1 MIETNTATENIQ
13 REAAIVAKPN
23 LDALSSAD
31 FPEYAGIIPEQPK
44 VEEVKKEEPIDA
56 DAPAEIKLEE
66 EKKPVVEEV
75 KVEEKK
81 EEELVLEGV
90 KPLELTL
97 ETTGPEEGS
106 WLALAKE
113 VGLEGV
119 EEDSFDAIKD
129 ALTKPLL
136 EKIETM
142 DNKKMEDYF
151 HDLSPKVRMYIE
163 LEKAGISLEQA
174 EAPLKQIQSYRN
186 MSSVELYR
194 QELTEKIE
202 QVRDLSDT
210 DKDWIDSEV
219 AKKVESGDV
228 EHEAKRIHLG
238 LDAWEKQVTTEQN
251 QIIEKYKANK
261 DNFLTSQRNEEV
273 ASVTKAMNDMST
285 LMGKTIP
292 EDIRKQLGVNYS
304 KGEYDQLLK
313 DPQAIAEFIAYK
325 KLGNQ
330 ITKNIETE
338 SFNKGKLEQA
348 KKLHNT
354 PPVTTGGAGTQLA
367 TRTGDGNLD
376 NLTAADF
383 V

>member
-1 MIETNTATENIQ
+1 MTETNTATENIQ

-44 VEEVKKEEPIDA
+44 VEEVKKEEPIDT

-97 ETTGPEEGS
+97 ETTEPEEGS
-106 WLALAKE
+106 WLAVAKAK
-113 VGLEGV
+113 GLEIT
-119 EEDSFDAIKD
+119 EDSVEAYDEAII
-129 ALTKPLL
+129 KPYVEKL
-136 EKIETM
+136 E
-142 DNKKMEDYF
+142 
-151 HDLSPKVRMYIE
+151 
-163 LEKAGISLEQA
+163 A
-174 EAPLKQIQSYRN
+174 IQ
-186 MSSVELYR
+186 
-194 QELTEKIE
+194 T
-202 QVRDLSDT
+202 
-210 DKDWIDSEV
+210 
-219 AKKVESGDV
+219 KKVEEYLTDVDPKIRMQIELNKAGLSFEEINAPLENIAKFLSLDDTALYREDLLARYSKAAPEWIDAEVEKAVESGQV
-228 EHEAKRIHLG
+228 SHEATRIRLE
-238 LDAWEKQVTTEQN
+238 LDAVKVGIDEERN

-273 ASVTKAMNDMST
+273 ASVTKAMNDMSS

-325 KLGNQ
+325 KLGQQ

-354 PPVTTGGAGTQLA
+354 PPVTTGGAGSQLV
-367 TRTGDGNLD
+367 TKTGDGNLD

-383 V
+383 GM

>member
-1 MIETNTATENIQ
+1 MTETNTATENIQ

-97 ETTGPEEGS
+97 ETTEPEEGS
-106 WLALAKE
+106 WLAVAKAK
-113 VGLEGV
+113 GLEITEDSVEAYDEAIIKPYVEKLEAIQTKKV
-119 EEDSFDAIKD
+119 EEY
-129 ALTKPLL
+129 LTDVDP
-136 EKIETM
+136 KI
-142 DNKKMEDYF
+142 
-151 HDLSPKVRMYIE
+151 RMQIE
-163 LEKAGISLEQA
+163 LNKAGLSFEEINAPLENIAKFLSLDDTALYREDLLARYSKAAPEWIDAEVEKAVESGQVSHEATRIRLELDAVKAGINE
-174 EAPLKQIQSYRN
+174 ER
-186 MSSVELYR
+186 
-194 QELTEKIE
+194 
-202 QVRDLSDT
+202 
-210 DKDWIDSEV
+210 
-219 AKKVESGDV
+219 
-228 EHEAKRIHLG
+228 
-238 LDAWEKQVTTEQN
+238 N

-273 ASVTKAMNDMST
+273 ASVTKAMNDMSS

-325 KLGNQ
+325 KLGQQ

-354 PPVTTGGAGTQLA
+354 PPVTTGGAGSQLVA
-367 TRTGDGNLD
+367 KAGDGNLD

-383 V
+383 GM

>member
-1 MIETNTATENIQ
+1 MTETNTATENIQ

-31 FPEYAGIIPEQPK
+31 FPEYVGIIPEQPK

-56 DAPAEIKLEE
+56 DAPTEIKLEE
-66 EKKPVVEEV
+66 EKKPEIEEV

-97 ETTGPEEGS
+97 ETTEPEEGS

-129 ALTKPLL
+129 ALTKPLINQL
-136 EKIETM
+136 EEIKT
-142 DNKKMEDYF
+142 
-151 HDLSPKVRMYIE
+151 
-163 LEKAGISLEQA
+163 
-174 EAPLKQIQSYRN
+174 
-186 MSSVELYR
+186 
-194 QELTEKIE
+194 
-202 QVRDLSDT
+202 
-210 DKDWIDSEV
+210 
-219 AKKVESGDV
+219 KKVEEYLSDVDPKIRMQIELNKTGLSFEEINAPLENIAKFLSLDDTALYREDLLARYSKAAPEWIDAEVEKAVESGQV
-228 EHEAKRIHLG
+228 SHEATRIRLE
-238 LDAWEKQVTTEQN
+238 LDAVKANIDEERN

-273 ASVTKAMNDMST
+273 ASVTKAMNDMSS

-325 KLGNQ
+325 KLGQQ

-367 TRTGDGNLD
+367 TKVGDGNLD

-383 V
+383 GM

>member
-1 MIETNTATENIQ
+1 MTETNTATENIQ

-97 ETTGPEEGS
+97 ETTEPEEGS
-106 WLALAKE
+106 WLAVAKAK
-113 VGLEGV
+113 GLEITEDSVEAYDEAIIKPYVEKLEAIQTKKV
-119 EEDSFDAIKD
+119 EEY
-129 ALTKPLL
+129 LTDVDP
-136 EKIETM
+136 KI
-142 DNKKMEDYF
+142 
-151 HDLSPKVRMYIE
+151 RMQIE
-163 LEKAGISLEQA
+163 LNKAGLSFEEINAPLENIAKFLSLDDTALYREDLLARYSKAAPEWIDAEVEKAVESGQVSHEATRIRLELDAVKAGIDE
-174 EAPLKQIQSYRN
+174 ER
-186 MSSVELYR
+186 
-194 QELTEKIE
+194 
-202 QVRDLSDT
+202 
-210 DKDWIDSEV
+210 
-219 AKKVESGDV
+219 
-228 EHEAKRIHLG
+228 
-238 LDAWEKQVTTEQN
+238 N

-273 ASVTKAMNDMST
+273 ASVAKAMNDMSS

-325 KLGNQ
+325 KLGQQ

-354 PPVTTGGAGTQLA
+354 PPVTTGGAGSQLVA
-367 TRTGDGNLD
+367 KTGDGNLD

-383 V
+383 GM

>member
-1 MIETNTATENIQ
+1 MTETNTATENIQ

-97 ETTGPEEGS
+97 ETTEPEEGS
-106 WLALAKE
+106 WLAVAKAK
-113 VGLEGV
+113 GLEITEDSVEAYDEAIIKPYVEKLEAIQTKKV
-119 EEDSFDAIKD
+119 EEY
-129 ALTKPLL
+129 LTDVDP
-136 EKIETM
+136 KI
-142 DNKKMEDYF
+142 
-151 HDLSPKVRMYIE
+151 RMQIE
-163 LEKAGISLEQA
+163 LNKAGLSFEEINAPLENIAKFLSLDDTALYREDLLARYSKAAPEWIDAEVEKAVESGQVSHEATRIRLELDAVKAGINE
-174 EAPLKQIQSYRN
+174 ER
-186 MSSVELYR
+186 
-194 QELTEKIE
+194 
-202 QVRDLSDT
+202 
-210 DKDWIDSEV
+210 
-219 AKKVESGDV
+219 
-228 EHEAKRIHLG
+228 
-238 LDAWEKQVTTEQN
+238 N

-273 ASVTKAMNDMST
+273 ASVTKAMNDMSS

-325 KLGNQ
+325 KLGQQ

-354 PPVTTGGAGTQLA
+354 PPVTTGGAGSQLV
-367 TRTGDGNLD
+367 TKTGDGNLD

-383 V
+383 GM

>member
-1 MIETNTATENIQ
+1 MTETNTATENIQ

-97 ETTGPEEGS
+97 ETTEPEEGS
-106 WLALAKE
+106 WLAVAKAK
-113 VGLEGV
+113 GLEIT
-119 EEDSFDAIKD
+119 EDSVEAYDEAII
-129 ALTKPLL
+129 KPYVEKL
-136 EKIETM
+136 E
-142 DNKKMEDYF
+142 
-151 HDLSPKVRMYIE
+151 
-163 LEKAGISLEQA
+163 A
-174 EAPLKQIQSYRN
+174 IQ
-186 MSSVELYR
+186 
-194 QELTEKIE
+194 T
-202 QVRDLSDT
+202 
-210 DKDWIDSEV
+210 
-219 AKKVESGDV
+219 KKVEEYLTDVDPKIRMQIELNKAGLSFEEINAPLENIAKFLSLDDTALYREDLLARYSKAAPEWIDAEVEKAVESGQV
-228 EHEAKRIHLG
+228 SHEATRIRLE
-238 LDAWEKQVTTEQN
+238 LDAVKVGIDEERN

-273 ASVTKAMNDMST
+273 ASVTKAMNDMSS

-325 KLGNQ
+325 KLGQQ

-354 PPVTTGGAGTQLA
+354 PPVTTGGAGSQLV
-367 TRTGDGNLD
+367 TKTGDGNLD

-383 V
+383 GM

>member
-1 MIETNTATENIQ
+1 MTETNTATENIQ

-97 ETTGPEEGS
+97 ETTEPEEGS
-106 WLALAKE
+106 WLAVAKAK
-113 VGLEGV
+113 GLEITEDSVEAYDEAIIKPYIEKLEAIQTKKV
-119 EEDSFDAIKD
+119 EEY
-129 ALTKPLL
+129 LTDVDP
-136 EKIETM
+136 KI
-142 DNKKMEDYF
+142 
-151 HDLSPKVRMYIE
+151 RMQIE
-163 LEKAGISLEQA
+163 LNKAGLSFEEINAPLENIAKFLSLDDTALYREDLLARYSKAAPEWIDAEVEKAVESGQVSHEATRIRLELDAVKAGINE
-174 EAPLKQIQSYRN
+174 ER
-186 MSSVELYR
+186 
-194 QELTEKIE
+194 
-202 QVRDLSDT
+202 
-210 DKDWIDSEV
+210 
-219 AKKVESGDV
+219 
-228 EHEAKRIHLG
+228 
-238 LDAWEKQVTTEQN
+238 N

-273 ASVTKAMNDMST
+273 ASVTKAMNDMSS

-313 DPQAIAEFIAYK
+313 DPQVIAEFIAYK
-325 KLGNQ
+325 KLGQQ

-354 PPVTTGGAGTQLA
+354 PPVTTGGAGSQLVA
-367 TRTGDGNLD
+367 KTGDGNLD

-383 V
+383 GM

>member
-1 MIETNTATENIQ
+1 MTETNTATENIQ

-44 VEEVKKEEPIDA
+44 VEEVKKEEPIDT

-97 ETTGPEEGS
+97 ETTEPEEGS
-106 WLALAKE
+106 WLAVAKAK
-113 VGLEGV
+113 GLEITEDSVEAYDEAIIKPYVEKLEAIQTKKV
-119 EEDSFDAIKD
+119 EEY
-129 ALTKPLL
+129 LTDVDP
-136 EKIETM
+136 KI
-142 DNKKMEDYF
+142 
-151 HDLSPKVRMYIE
+151 RMQIE
-163 LEKAGISLEQA
+163 LNKAGLSFEEINAPLENIAKFLSLDDTALYREDLLARYSKAAPEWIDAEVEKAVESGQVSHEATRIRLELDAVKAGINE
-174 EAPLKQIQSYRN
+174 ER
-186 MSSVELYR
+186 
-194 QELTEKIE
+194 
-202 QVRDLSDT
+202 
-210 DKDWIDSEV
+210 
-219 AKKVESGDV
+219 
-228 EHEAKRIHLG
+228 
-238 LDAWEKQVTTEQN
+238 N

-273 ASVTKAMNDMST
+273 ASVTKAMNDMSS

-325 KLGNQ
+325 KLGQQ

-354 PPVTTGGAGTQLA
+354 PPVTTGGAGSQLV
-367 TRTGDGNLD
+367 TKTGDGNLD

-383 V
+383 GM

>member
-97 ETTGPEEGS
+97 ETTEPEEGS
-106 WLALAKE
+106 WLAVAKAK
-113 VGLEGV
+113 GLEIT
-119 EEDSFDAIKD
+119 EDSVEAYDEAII
-129 ALTKPLL
+129 KPYVEKL
-136 EKIETM
+136 E
-142 DNKKMEDYF
+142 
-151 HDLSPKVRMYIE
+151 
-163 LEKAGISLEQA
+163 A
-174 EAPLKQIQSYRN
+174 IQ
-186 MSSVELYR
+186 
-194 QELTEKIE
+194 T
-202 QVRDLSDT
+202 
-210 DKDWIDSEV
+210 
-219 AKKVESGDV
+219 KKVEEYLTDVDPKIRMQIELNKAGLSFEEINAPLENIAKFLSLDDTALYREDLLARYSKAAPEWIDAEVEKAVESGQV
-228 EHEAKRIHLG
+228 SHEATRIRLE
-238 LDAWEKQVTTEQN
+238 LDAVKANIDEERN

-273 ASVTKAMNDMST
+273 ASVTKAMNDMSS

-325 KLGNQ
+325 KLGQQ

-354 PPVTTGGAGTQLA
+354 PPVTTGGAGSQLA
-367 TRTGDGNLD
+367 TKTGDGNLD

-383 V
+383 GM

>member
-1 MIETNTATENIQ
+1 MTETNTATENIQ

-56 DAPAEIKLEE
+56 DTPAEIKLEE

-97 ETTGPEEGS
+97 ETTEPEEGT
-106 WLALAKE
+106 WLAVAKAA
-113 VGLEGV
+113 GLEGV

-129 ALTKPLL
+129 ALTKPLITQL
-136 EKIETM
+136 EEVKTKKVEEYLTDVDPKI
-142 DNKKMEDYF
+142 
-151 HDLSPKVRMYIE
+151 RMQIE
-163 LEKAGISLEQA
+163 LNKAGLSFEEINAPLENIARFLSLDDTALYREDLLARYNKAAPEWIDAEVEKAVESGQVSHEATRIRLELDSVKAGIEQ
-174 EAPLKQIQSYRN
+174 ER
-186 MSSVELYR
+186 
-194 QELTEKIE
+194 
-202 QVRDLSDT
+202 
-210 DKDWIDSEV
+210 
-219 AKKVESGDV
+219 
-228 EHEAKRIHLG
+228 
-238 LDAWEKQVTTEQN
+238 N

-273 ASVTKAMNDMST
+273 ASVTKAMNDMSS

-354 PPVTTGGAGTQLA
+354 PPVTTGGAGSQMVTKI
-367 TRTGDGNLD
+367 GDGNLD

-383 V
+383 GM

>member
-1 MIETNTATENIQ
+1 MTETNTATENIQ

-97 ETTGPEEGS
+97 ETTEPEEGS
-106 WLALAKE
+106 WLAVAKAK
-113 VGLEGV
+113 GLEITEDSVEAYDEAIIKPYIEKLEAIQTKKV
-119 EEDSFDAIKD
+119 EEY
-129 ALTKPLL
+129 LTDVDP
-136 EKIETM
+136 KI
-142 DNKKMEDYF
+142 
-151 HDLSPKVRMYIE
+151 RMQIE
-163 LEKAGISLEQA
+163 LNKAGLSFEEINAPLENIAKFLSLDDTALYREDLLARYSKAAPEWIDAEVEKAVESGQVSHEATRIRLELDAVKAGIDE
-174 EAPLKQIQSYRN
+174 ER
-186 MSSVELYR
+186 
-194 QELTEKIE
+194 
-202 QVRDLSDT
+202 
-210 DKDWIDSEV
+210 
-219 AKKVESGDV
+219 
-228 EHEAKRIHLG
+228 
-238 LDAWEKQVTTEQN
+238 N

-273 ASVTKAMNDMST
+273 ASVAKAMNDMSS

-325 KLGNQ
+325 KLGQQ

-354 PPVTTGGAGTQLA
+354 PPVTTGGAGSQLVA
-367 TRTGDGNLD
+367 KTGDGNLD

-383 V
+383 GM

>member
-97 ETTGPEEGS
+97 ETTEPEEGS
-106 WLALAKE
+106 WLAVAKAK
-113 VGLEGV
+113 GLEIT
-119 EEDSFDAIKD
+119 EDSVEAYDEAII
-129 ALTKPLL
+129 KPYVEKL
-136 EKIETM
+136 E
-142 DNKKMEDYF
+142 
-151 HDLSPKVRMYIE
+151 
-163 LEKAGISLEQA
+163 A
-174 EAPLKQIQSYRN
+174 IQ
-186 MSSVELYR
+186 
-194 QELTEKIE
+194 T
-202 QVRDLSDT
+202 
-210 DKDWIDSEV
+210 
-219 AKKVESGDV
+219 KKVEEYLTDVDPKIRMQIELNKAGLSFEEINAPLENIAKFLSLDDTALYREDLLARYSKAAPEWIDAEVEKAVESGQV
-228 EHEAKRIHLG
+228 SHEATRIRLE
-238 LDAWEKQVTTEQN
+238 LDAVKANIDEERN

-367 TRTGDGNLD
+367 TKVGDGNLD

-383 V
+383 GM

>member
-1 MIETNTATENIQ
+1 MTETNTATENIQ

-66 EKKPVVEEV
+66 EEKPVVEEV

-97 ETTGPEEGS
+97 ETTEPEEGS
-106 WLALAKE
+106 WLAVAKAK
-113 VGLEGV
+113 GLEITEDSVEAYDEAIIKPYVEKLEAIQTKKV
-119 EEDSFDAIKD
+119 EEY
-129 ALTKPLL
+129 LTDVDP
-136 EKIETM
+136 KI
-142 DNKKMEDYF
+142 
-151 HDLSPKVRMYIE
+151 RMQIE
-163 LEKAGISLEQA
+163 LNKAGLSFEEINAPLENIAKFLSLDDTALYREDLLARYSKAAPEWIDAEVEKAVESGQVSHEATRIRLELDAVKAGIDE
-174 EAPLKQIQSYRN
+174 ER
-186 MSSVELYR
+186 
-194 QELTEKIE
+194 
-202 QVRDLSDT
+202 
-210 DKDWIDSEV
+210 
-219 AKKVESGDV
+219 
-228 EHEAKRIHLG
+228 
-238 LDAWEKQVTTEQN
+238 N

-261 DNFLTSQRNEEV
+261 DNFLASQRNEEV
-273 ASVTKAMNDMST
+273 ASVTKAMNDMSS

-325 KLGNQ
+325 KLGQQ

-354 PPVTTGGAGTQLA
+354 PPVTTGGAGSQLV
-367 TRTGDGNLD
+367 TKTGDGNLD

-383 V
+383 GM

>member
-1 MIETNTATENIQ
+1 MTETNTATENIQ

-97 ETTGPEEGS
+97 ETTEPEEGS
-106 WLALAKE
+106 WLAVAKAK
-113 VGLEGV
+113 GLEITEDSVEAYDEAIIKPYVEKLEAIQTKKV
-119 EEDSFDAIKD
+119 EEY
-129 ALTKPLL
+129 LTDVDP
-136 EKIETM
+136 KI
-142 DNKKMEDYF
+142 
-151 HDLSPKVRMYIE
+151 RMQIE
-163 LEKAGISLEQA
+163 LNKAGLSFEEINAPLENIAKFLSLDDTALYREDLLARYSKAAPEWIDAEVEKAVESGQVSHEATRIRLELDAVKAGIDE
-174 EAPLKQIQSYRN
+174 ER
-186 MSSVELYR
+186 
-194 QELTEKIE
+194 
-202 QVRDLSDT
+202 
-210 DKDWIDSEV
+210 
-219 AKKVESGDV
+219 
-228 EHEAKRIHLG
+228 
-238 LDAWEKQVTTEQN
+238 N

-273 ASVTKAMNDMST
+273 ASVTKAMNDMSS

-325 KLGNQ
+325 KLGQQ

-354 PPVTTGGAGTQLA
+354 PPVTTGGAGSQLV
-367 TRTGDGNLD
+367 TKTGDGNLD

-383 V
+383 GM

>member
-1 MIETNTATENIQ
+1 MTETNTATENIQ

-97 ETTGPEEGS
+97 ETTEPEEGS
-106 WLALAKE
+106 WLAVAKAK
-113 VGLEGV
+113 GLEIT
-119 EEDSFDAIKD
+119 EDSVEAYDEAII
-129 ALTKPLL
+129 KP
-136 EKIETM
+136 
-142 DNKKMEDYF
+142 
-151 HDLSPKVRMYIE
+151 YIE
-163 LEKAGISLEQA
+163 KLEA
-174 EAPLKQIQSYRN
+174 IQ
-186 MSSVELYR
+186 
-194 QELTEKIE
+194 T
-202 QVRDLSDT
+202 
-210 DKDWIDSEV
+210 
-219 AKKVESGDV
+219 KKVEEYLTDVDPKIRMQIELNKAGLSFEEINAPLENIAKFLSLDDTALYREDLLARYSKAAPEWIDAEVEKAVESGQV
-228 EHEAKRIHLG
+228 SHEATRIRLE
-238 LDAWEKQVTTEQN
+238 LDAVKVGIDEERN

-273 ASVTKAMNDMST
+273 ASVAKAMNDMSS

-325 KLGNQ
+325 KLGQQ

-338 SFNKGKLEQA
+338 SFKKGELKKK

-354 PPVTTGGAGTQLA
+354 PPVTTGGAGSQLVA
-367 TRTGDGNLD
+367 KTGDGNLD

-383 V
+383 GM

>member
-1 MIETNTATENIQ
+1 MTETNTATENIQ

-97 ETTGPEEGS
+97 ETTEPEEGS
-106 WLALAKE
+106 WLAVAKAK
-113 VGLEGV
+113 GLEITEDSVEAYDEAIIKPYVEKLEAIQTKKV
-119 EEDSFDAIKD
+119 EEY
-129 ALTKPLL
+129 LTDVDP
-136 EKIETM
+136 KI
-142 DNKKMEDYF
+142 
-151 HDLSPKVRMYIE
+151 RMQIE
-163 LEKAGISLEQA
+163 LNKAGLSFEEINAPLENIAKFLSLDDTALYREDLLARYSKAAPEWIDAEVEKAVESGQVSHEATRIRLELDAVKAGINE
-174 EAPLKQIQSYRN
+174 ER
-186 MSSVELYR
+186 
-194 QELTEKIE
+194 
-202 QVRDLSDT
+202 
-210 DKDWIDSEV
+210 
-219 AKKVESGDV
+219 
-228 EHEAKRIHLG
+228 
-238 LDAWEKQVTTEQN
+238 N

-273 ASVTKAMNDMST
+273 ASVTKAMNDMSS

-325 KLGNQ
+325 KLGQQ

-354 PPVTTGGAGTQLA
+354 PPVTTGGAGSQLVA
-367 TRTGDGNLD
+367 KTGDGNLD

-383 V
+383 GM

>member
-1 MIETNTATENIQ
+1 MTETNTATENIQ

-97 ETTGPEEGS
+97 ETTEPEEGS
-106 WLALAKE
+106 WLAVAKAK
-113 VGLEGV
+113 GLEITEDSVEAYDEAIIKPYVEKLEAIQTKKV
-119 EEDSFDAIKD
+119 EEY
-129 ALTKPLL
+129 LTDVDP
-136 EKIETM
+136 KI
-142 DNKKMEDYF
+142 
-151 HDLSPKVRMYIE
+151 RMQIE
-163 LEKAGISLEQA
+163 LNKAGLSFEEINAPLENIAKFLSLDDTALYREDLLARYSKAAPEWIDAEVEKAVESGQVSHEATRIRLELDAVKAGINE
-174 EAPLKQIQSYRN
+174 ER
-186 MSSVELYR
+186 
-194 QELTEKIE
+194 
-202 QVRDLSDT
+202 
-210 DKDWIDSEV
+210 
-219 AKKVESGDV
+219 
-228 EHEAKRIHLG
+228 
-238 LDAWEKQVTTEQN
+238 N

-273 ASVTKAMNDMST
+273 ASVTKAMNDMSS

-313 DPQAIAEFIAYK
+313 DPQVIAEFIAYK
-325 KLGNQ
+325 KLGQQ

-354 PPVTTGGAGTQLA
+354 PPVTTGGAGSQLVA
-367 TRTGDGNLD
+367 KAGDGNLD

-383 V
+383 GM

>member
-1 MIETNTATENIQ
+1 MTETNTATENIQ

-44 VEEVKKEEPIDA
+44 VEEVKKEEPIDT

-97 ETTGPEEGS
+97 ETTEPEEGS
-106 WLALAKE
+106 WLAVAKAK
-113 VGLEGV
+113 GLEITEDSVEAYDEAIIKPYVEKLEAIQTKKV
-119 EEDSFDAIKD
+119 EEY
-129 ALTKPLL
+129 LTDVDP
-136 EKIETM
+136 KI
-142 DNKKMEDYF
+142 
-151 HDLSPKVRMYIE
+151 RMQIE
-163 LEKAGISLEQA
+163 LNKAGLSFEEINAPLENIAKFLSLDDTALYREDLLARYSKAAPEWIDAEVEKAVESGQVSHEATRIRLELDAVKAGIDE
-174 EAPLKQIQSYRN
+174 ER
-186 MSSVELYR
+186 
-194 QELTEKIE
+194 
-202 QVRDLSDT
+202 
-210 DKDWIDSEV
+210 
-219 AKKVESGDV
+219 
-228 EHEAKRIHLG
+228 
-238 LDAWEKQVTTEQN
+238 N

-273 ASVTKAMNDMST
+273 ASVTKAMNDMSS

-325 KLGNQ
+325 KLGQQ

-354 PPVTTGGAGTQLA
+354 PPVTTGGAGSQLV
-367 TRTGDGNLD
+367 TKTGDGNLD

-383 V
+383 GM